1 MRHPSA
7 NLLHICLALLL
18 ISSPLQS
25 ALAGL
30 VHAPMAV
37 KAARAMDHG
46 HAHHTMV
53 MGGHERAPFMAMD
66 DTQPMSPDCP
76 QCEDHGGC
84 DCHDCTHAHCASCVS
99 GMLTHANPPVTS
111 VGSDVYAQ
119 IQESIFERHPPHPF
133 RPPKS

>member
-18 ISSPLQS
+18 ICSPLQS

-30 VHAPMAV
+30 VPAPMAA

-46 HAHHTMV
+46 HAHHTMA
-53 MGGHERAPFMAMD
+53 MGHERTLPMAMD
-66 DTQPMSPDCP
+66 DTQPMPPDCP
-76 QCEDHGGC
+76 QCKDHGGC
-84 DCHDCTHAHCASCVS
+84 DSHDCTHAHCASCVP

-111 VGSDVYAQ
+111 AGADVYART
-119 IQESIFERHPPHPF
+119 QESFFERHHPHPF
-133 RPPKS
+133 RPPKA